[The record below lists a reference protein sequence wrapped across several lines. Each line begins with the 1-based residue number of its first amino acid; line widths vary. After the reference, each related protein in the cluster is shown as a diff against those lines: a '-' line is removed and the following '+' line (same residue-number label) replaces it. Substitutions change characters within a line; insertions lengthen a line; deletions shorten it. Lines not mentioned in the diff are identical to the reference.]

1 MHMIICIVISGNYL
15 RYIPLPVPFS
25 ITPYGG
31 TRWWTH
37 EAHNPRKKL
46 DRAVQLVND
55 GKRFVLVLD
64 NIDWEFKVHDMRS
77 NKQNLSV
84 HAVAISIMFDCVA
97 ADLPDNGP
105 KKCLNDK
112 T

>member
-1 MHMIICIVISGNYL
+1 MKSTIHG
-15 RYIPLPVPFS
+15 
-25 ITPYGG
+25 
-31 TRWWTH
+31 
-37 EAHNPRKKL
+37 KKL
-46 DRAVQLVND
+46 DHAVQLVNE

-64 NIDWEFKVHDMRS
+64 NIHWEFKVHDMHS

-84 HAVAISIMFDCVA
+84 HAIATRIMFDCVA
-97 ADLPDNGP
+97 ADLPGNGP

>member
-1 MHMIICIVISGNYL
+1 M
-15 RYIPLPVPFS
+15 
-25 ITPYGG
+25 
-31 TRWWTH
+31 
-37 EAHNPRKKL
+37 
-46 DRAVQLVND
+46 
-55 GKRFVLVLD
+55 LVLD

-84 HAVAISIMFDCVA
+84 NAVAISIMFDCVA

>member
-1 MHMIICIVISGNYL
+1 M
-15 RYIPLPVPFS
+15 
-25 ITPYGG
+25 
-31 TRWWTH
+31 
-37 EAHNPRKKL
+37 
-46 DRAVQLVND
+46 
-55 GKRFVLVLD
+55 LVLD

-84 HAVAISIMFDCVA
+84 HAVAISIMFDWIA